1 MIGKQAAPSQKYK
14 NLTGEPTFAKLM
26 YQEINSPFSTI
37 EGHQICANT
46 KYVAVSIHDYKTHPK

>member
-14 NLTGEPTFAKLM
+14 NLMGEPTFAKLM

-46 KYVAVSIHDYKTHPK
+46 KYVAVSIFFT

>member
-14 NLTGEPTFAKLM
+14 NLAGEATFAKQM
-26 YQEINSPFSTI
+26 FQEVLSPFSTT

-46 KYVAVSIHDYKTHPK
+46 KYVAVSAEKDH